1 MAMITLALAGKPNCG
16 KSTLYRAA
24 TMAHADIQNYPFT
37 TIDANFGVGYVRVPC
52 ACHDLGISCGHC
64 SDGIRYIPIN
74 LIDVAGLVPDA
85 HSGKGLGNQFLDN
98 LRQADAIIN
107 VIDAS
112 GGTDLEGNPDEIG
125 FHDPVE
131 EIDLVRYEMAMWLY
145 GIIHKHWAR
154 MQRQAQAQQ
163 KLFSLEI
170 SVAEVLAGLSI
181 SEQDVLDAQTAS
193 GIRLKTA
200 NDEELIKFS
209 KELLRIAK
217 PIIVVGNK
225 TDIAPENLIAQLQ
238 EKKISLASGAAEL
251 ALRSAAQ
258 AHLIKYNPGD
268 DFFAIP
274 DPSQLSDAQKK
285 GLETIASYMKRFSGT
300 GVQAI
305 LNHAVFDL
313 LHMIVVYPVEDEN
326 QYMDKKGR
334 ILPDAFLIKK
344 GSNPHDLAY
353 MVHSDIGDGFLYA
366 VNARTKMRIKESYE
380 LENGDIIRIV
390 STAK

>member
-1 MAMITLALAGKPNCG
+1 MSMITLALAGKPNCG

-37 TIDANFGVGYVRVPC
+37 TIDANFGVAYVRAPC
-52 ACHDLGISCGHC
+52 ACRDIGLSCGHC
-64 SDGIRYIPIN
+64 SDNIRYIPIN

-85 HSGKGLGNQFLDN
+85 HIGKGLGNQFLDN

-125 FHDPVE
+125 SHDPLE

-145 GIIHKHWAR
+145 GIIHKHWPK
-154 MQRQAQAQQ
+154 MQRQAQQRT
-163 KLFSLEI
+163 FSLETAL
-170 SVAEVLAGLSI
+170 AEVLAGLAI
-181 SEQDVLDAQTAS
+181 SEQDIIDTETAS
-193 GIRLKTA
+193 GVRLRGA
-200 NDEELIKFS
+200 DEEALLTFS
-209 KELLRIAK
+209 KELLRQAK
-217 PIIVVGNK
+217 PIIVAGNK
-225 TDIAPENLIAQLQ
+225 ADIAPKTGITMLQ
-238 EKKISLASGAAEL
+238 ERDINLVSGAAEL
-251 ALRSAAQ
+251 ALRTAAQ
-258 AHLIKYNPGD
+258 AQLIRYNPGD
-268 DFFAIP
+268 PEFTIP
-274 DPSQLSDAQKK
+274 DPAKLSDMQKK
-285 GLETIASYMKRFSGT
+285 GLETIAEYMKQFCGT
-300 GVQAI
+300 GVQAV
-305 LNHAVFDL
+305 LNHVVFDL
-313 LHMIVVYPVEDEN
+313 LQMIVVYPVEDEN
-326 QYMDKKGR
+326 QYTDKKGR

-380 LENGDIIRIV
+380 LQDGDIIKIV